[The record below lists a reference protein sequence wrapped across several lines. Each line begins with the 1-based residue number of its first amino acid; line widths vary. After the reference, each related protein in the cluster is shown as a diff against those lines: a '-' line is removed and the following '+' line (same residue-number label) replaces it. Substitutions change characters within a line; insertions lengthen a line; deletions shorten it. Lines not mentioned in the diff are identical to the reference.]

1 MTLRW
6 TKALHTRWNRL
17 TSARMSCLL
26 PMSVLLNQAVV
37 RVPVLVADRA
47 AGVTDFLAV
56 VRGPLDDVGREEVG
70 VLTLSGA
77 SGELLVVV
85 ALSRRLQVREERFE
99 RLDRRAEGP
108 DPGAQLVVD
117 VGLAPVVEVQLEPGP
132 VPPIGRDLGVEQAQG
147 RAVAYAQARGEG
159 RGYDEGLVED
169 HGCTTLI
176 LLNRCALRSAAC
188 VSHVKIACRSFCSTR
203 LISTP
208 REQPLRGCNIHSVSV
223 TCAAEAVKTLP
234 LPPHSGHLSGM
245 PSRFRRALVKIQ
257 RLIPS

>member
-117 VGLAPVVEVQLEPGP
+117 VGKGVGVKLEPGL
-132 VPPIGRDLGVEQAQG
+132 VPAFLRDLGVEQAQG
-147 RAVAYAQARGEG
+147 RDLADAQARGEG
-159 RGYDEGLVED
+159 GADDEGFVED
-169 HGCTTLI
+169 HGFTT
-176 LLNRCALRSAAC
+176 
-188 VSHVKIACRSFCSTR
+188 
-203 LISTP
+203 
-208 REQPLRGCNIHSVSV
+208 
-223 TCAAEAVKTLP
+223 
-234 LPPHSGHLSGM
+234 
-245 PSRFRRALVKIQ
+245 
-257 RLIPS
+257 